1 MQRKLLRISFKVF
14 KTCYHIFE
22 NLPKDFTC
30 CNHMLGHV
38 LVETCAIFC
47 VEARFK
53 HTQYFGTMWPRRYSP
68 GAPRELEK
76 IVLHGNARLRLSL
89 PVYTCSETVIYML
102 LR

>member
-47 VEARFK
+47 VEARLNIHSISVRCGPEDILQGPQESSRK
-53 HTQYFGTMWPRRYSP
+53 SSYTVMRDLDSLSVP
-68 GAPRELEK
+68 GSRNHRDDL
-76 IVLHGNARLRLSL
+76 N
-89 PVYTCSETVIYML
+89 
-102 LR
+102 